1 MQTYQNQDPFYGF
14 TNVPWISVN
23 RAFDR
28 LDFFTQTPANLVA
41 GEQSR
46 ITGSEF
52 IKETVSA
59 AYAQTEAR
67 HQGRGILSRIDKVDR
82 PELSDP
88 SPEQLRAPSDLH
100 MIFSV
105 SSCSPLSPLGS

>member
-41 GEQSR
+41 AEQSR

-52 IKETVSA
+52 IKKTVSA
-59 AYAQTEAR
+59 AYAKTGAR
-67 HQGRGILSRIDKVDR
+67 DQGGILSRIDKVDR

-88 SPEQLRAPSDLH
+88 SPDQLRAPSDLH

-105 SSCSPLSPLGS
+105 SSCSPLSHLGS

>member
-1 MQTYQNQDPFYGF
+1 M
-14 TNVPWISVN
+14 N

-41 GEQSR
+41 AEQSR

-52 IKETVSA
+52 IKKTVSA
-59 AYAQTEAR
+59 AYAKTEAR
-67 HQGRGILSRIDKVDR
+67 DQGGILSRIDKVDR